1 MLLCG
6 VSPDAVSMCA
16 CTVYS
21 HVKYGGEWV
30 GTNRGV
36 PSSDLPEAGQ
46 PAPCAFLLRCSA
58 DAQGHLVTGLAG
70 CVHVVGCW
78 AVSSAHDG
86 AFWKVGNSAP

>member
-58 DAQGHLVTGLAG
+58 DAPR
-70 CVHVVGCW
+70 
-78 AVSSAHDG
+78 
-86 AFWKVGNSAP
+86 AFGDRIGWVCACCGVLGSVISPRWSFLEGRE